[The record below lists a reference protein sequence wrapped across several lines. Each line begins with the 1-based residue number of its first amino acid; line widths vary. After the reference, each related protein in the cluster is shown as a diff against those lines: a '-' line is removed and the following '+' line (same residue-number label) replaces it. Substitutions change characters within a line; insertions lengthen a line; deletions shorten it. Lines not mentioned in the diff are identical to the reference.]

1 MSPPPV
7 PSNVAPYIQ
16 QAAKGTGLP
25 ESVVA
30 AQNYTESGYG
40 SNDGPSS
47 TGAEGPWQFEPT
59 TWSSYSSSPFSDAS
73 NWSISTLAYIAYM
86 KVLLKMESG
95 NVRNALAAYNAGPY
109 NLPAGYG
116 YADGILSMAGQSQ
129 GISIAAGSGSTANAA
144 GGATADSSILSWP
157 SEITGFF
164 SDSKTFIDALLWIV
178 NPASWLRIGSFGLA
192 IILLFLAIL
201 IFTKVGS
208 DDPLIKLPSSIPV
221 PVPV

>member
-30 AQNYTESGYG
+30 AQNYAESGYG

-47 TGAEGPWQFEPT
+47 TGAMGPWQFEPG
-59 TWSSYSSSPFSDAS
+59 TWTSYSTSPFSDAS
-73 NWSISTLAYIAYM
+73 NWAISTLAYIAYM
-86 KVLLKMESG
+86 KVLLKLEGG
-95 NVRNALAAYNAGPY
+95 NVRNALAAYNAGPG
-109 NLPAGYG
+109 NLSAGYG
-116 YADGILSMAGQSQ
+116 YADGILSDAGQSQ
-129 GISIAAGSGSTANAA
+129 GISIAPGSSTNTP
-144 GGATADSSILSWP
+144 GNSTDSVLSWP

-164 SDSKTFIDALLWIV
+164 GDSKVFIDALLWIV
-178 NPASWLRIGSFGLA
+178 NPASWLRIGSLGIA
-192 IILLFLAIL
+192 VILLILAVL

-208 DDPLIKLPSSIPV
+208 NDPLIKLPSTIPV